1 MQSDQSHETIGTAT
15 GAMPEMSNSLN
26 TAEKRRKVCAA
37 IGKSLKSLRIAANK
51 TQETLAFDAEVDPTY
66 ISQIERGVINP
77 TVLNLAKV
85 CFGLGISLADQ
96 FQGVNVALEPGNRTS
111 RSIVRSRK

>member
-1 MQSDQSHETIGTAT
+1 MIVTMKTPP
-15 GAMPEMSNSLN
+15 PEKPADKRN
-26 TAEKRRKVCAA
+26 TVCAA
-37 IGKSLKSLRIAANK
+37 IGQSLKSLRIAANK

-85 CFGLGISLADQ
+85 CFGLGISLADL
-96 FQGVNVALEPGNRTS
+96 FQGVNVALELGSANR